1 MSEFDLIES
10 APVEPGAIV
19 GWHSQTVTGTGGDA
33 VLKLSVNPA
42 EGEPAW
48 PVLGEIPGLGPM
60 WEFHGESPF
69 EVIQV
74 GDSTHLLWNGRTLL
88 ESWQAPRLFT
98 VEPESLQGL
107 KCRPNEKLPPDFQSA
122 LRWDWKITD
131 EQRFYGLGQRSMPLE
146 RRGTAPVNWT
156 TDEPTGHLRDTDPL
170 YQAHPLLWGRSGDTW
185 WAVFFPHS
193 PYSRFDL
200 GQERHDRM
208 RWLSSGARLEIH
220 VHAANSP
227 AELHTSLR
235 QLFEAPTAPPLWSFG
250 FHQSRWGYRSA
261 GEVSQ
266 LSEEF
271 KSKEIPLD
279 VVHLDIDHMEEY
291 RSFTFSAARFP
302 KAKETIESLK
312 AQGVRTVTI
321 IDPGLRFDPGQGYA
335 ACDSGLA
342 GNHFLKSPSGA
353 PVVGYCWP
361 DEALFPDFSRFETRQ
376 WWGEQAQFYLDHG
389 VAGLWIDM
397 NEPAIFDKPFWTGGA
412 KQLPM
417 PLDTP
422 SGEDDRRFQQAAG
435 HNLYGSFMAQATHET
450 WNNDGRRSWILT
462 RSGFTGVGRYA
473 WSWMGDNTSWWEH
486 LSMSLPQLASMG
498 LVGSPFVGVDIGGF
512 FGHCTPE
519 LYSAWIE
526 TSVIYPFMRAHSAL
540 GTRVAHPWSFGPEVE
555 EVARTAIKL
564 RYRLLP
570 YLYSAAMTQP
580 EGDIPLLRPLFFD
593 YPRDERFAYLE
604 DQVMVGPH
612 LMAAPFVVRGQ
623 NERLVR
629 LPEGVW
635 YDLHSKERH
644 QGPST
649 ITIARRP
656 GLVPLFAKA
665 GSVIPMLAKD
675 VANTDAMRETP
686 WTLHLFPG
694 VDGVASH
701 LYWDDGESRDHEQ
714 GRFLKLALHLEGE
727 RLIVEHSQGEFS
739 GPRPRLEA
747 LRPGESAGEEIAW
760 GPELTREEAVEKL
773 RSGDDMVRDALL
785 MSLAAPEDGGLW
797 NEAVAAFAR
806 IPAELGFAPL
816 FASWFCQTVPRQAQA
831 EDGIAQ
837 LFSSLAP
844 AGQKELY
851 FGLLVEPLASRRF
864 AEARAWVAQH
874 WQLFLKLAQEYSRQS
889 IDIEV
894 CSSSHNA
901 LANFA
906 RAFLPCFQLE
916 HRQAVADAIF
926 TALLLHREPP
936 ELGGL
941 RELPAVLAES
951 LTPAVLPKVID
962 LLEYGLSQVRDF
974 ERATPNRDPA
984 LRLTFHAIQAV
995 VAHPEWDI
1003 SPFQGRFDKVRL
1015 RTALEI
1021 FDQRRLPTENPAGP
1035 NFDLL
1040 LA

>member
-19 GWHSQTVTGTGGDA
+19 NWRGQTVTGMGGSA
-33 VLKLSVNPA
+33 VLKLSANPA
-42 EGEPAW
+42 DGEPPW

-60 WEFHGESPF
+60 WEYHGESPF
-69 EVIQV
+69 EVIQE
-74 GDSTHLLWNGRTLL
+74 GDSTHLLWSGKTLL

-98 VEPESLQGL
+98 VEPEGLQGL
-107 KCRPNEKLPPDFQSA
+107 KCRPNEKLPPDFRSA
-122 LRWDWKITD
+122 LRWDWKIN
-131 EQRFYGLGQRSMPLE
+131 ENQRFYGLGQRSMPLE

-170 YQAHPLLWGRSGDTW
+170 YQAHPLLWGRTGDAW

-208 RWLSSGARLEIH
+208 RWLSSGARLEVH

-227 AELHTSLR
+227 TELHASLR
-235 QLFEAPTAPPLWSFG
+235 QLLEAPTAPPLWSFG

-261 GEVSQ
+261 NEVSQ
-266 LSEEF
+266 LIEEF
-271 KSKEIPLD
+271 QAKEIPLD
-279 VVHLDIDHMEEY
+279 VVHLDIDHMENY
-291 RSFTFSAARFP
+291 RSFTFSADRFP
-302 KAKETIESLK
+302 KAKETIENLK

-321 IDPGLRFDPGQGYA
+321 IDPGLRFDPGHGYS
-335 ACDSGLA
+335 ACDSGMA

-422 SGEDDRRFQQAAG
+422 GGEDDRRFLQAAG

-450 WNNDGRRSWILT
+450 WNTDGRRSWILT

-512 FGHCTPE
+512 FGHCTSE

-540 GTRVAHPWSFGPEVE
+540 GTRVAHPWSFGPETE
-555 EVARTAIKL
+555 EVARTAIKF

-570 YLYSAAMTQP
+570 YLYSAAMSQP
-580 EGDIPLLRPLFFD
+580 QGDIPLLRPLFFD
-593 YPRDERFAYLE
+593 YPEDERFAYLE

-629 LPEGVW
+629 LPEGIW
-635 YDLHSKERH
+635 YDLHTKERH
-644 QGPST
+644 QGGGT
-649 ITIARRP
+649 ITITRRP

-665 GSVIPMLAKD
+665 GSVIPMLAED
-675 VANTDAMRETP
+675 VANTDAMRDKP

-694 VDGVASH
+694 IDGVVSG

-714 GRFLKLALHLEGE
+714 GRYLKLSLHLEGE
-727 RLIVEHSQGEFS
+727 RLVVDSREGEFP
-739 GPRPRLEA
+739 GPLPRLTA
-747 LRPGESAGEEIAW
+747 VLPGGLQGEEIAW
-760 GPELTREEAVEKL
+760 GPVLTREQALEKL
-773 RSGDDMVRDALL
+773 RSDSTQVRDALL
-785 MSLAAPEDGGLW
+785 FSLAHPEDRELW
-797 NEAVAAFAR
+797 QEALAAFIR
-806 IPAELGFAPL
+806 LPVELGFAPL
-816 FASWFCQTVPRQAQA
+816 FASWFCQTVPSQPEAR
-831 EDGIAQ
+831 DGIAS

-844 AGQKELY
+844 AGQRELY
-851 FGLLVEPLASRRF
+851 FGLLVESLASRRY
-864 AEARAWVAQH
+864 ARTRAWVLRH
-874 WQLFLKLAQEYSRQS
+874 SDLFLELAQGYSGQRV
-889 IDIEV
+889 DVETR
-894 CSSSHNA
+894 SSSHNA

-906 RAFLPCFQLE
+906 RAFLPCLDPPT
-916 HRQAVADAIF
+916 RRATADAVF
-926 TALLLHREPP
+926 NALLLHRESP

-941 RELPAVLAES
+941 RELPSVVAEN
-951 LTPAVLPKVID
+951 LTPLVLPKVMD
-962 LLEYGLSQVRDF
+962 LLEYGLAQVKDL

-984 LRLTFHAIQAV
+984 LRLAFHAICAV
-995 VAHPEWDI
+995 VAHPEWEI
-1003 SPFQGRFDKVRL
+1003 APFKGRFDTTRL
-1015 RTALEI
+1015 RAALAI
-1021 FDQRRLPTENPAGP
+1021 YDQRRLPMESPAGP
-1035 NFDLL
+1035 IFASLL
-1040 LA
+1040 V